1 MIKAIISGC
10 AVLTLSALAVT
21 HAEFSYEQ
29 ELQQGCNKVKQYASL
44 GKKFY
49 DQKQYKKA
57 LENFQNQ
64 ASWTAFC
71 KANADETTVK
81 FTDRDIEVANNNV
94 GLAYAKLGQPIWARA
109 WFMLDE
115 KSKSSQFNL
124 KQLPQPKASNDLS
137 GEYVRYSGFGEW
149 DHITVSRKQGQY
161 TIGYSGVYMGL
172 RSLIYGPNMGE
183 FGTTMPT
190 NAKQT
195 IYKDQDCRIQLD
207 FKSNAK
213 LGNYIQ
219 VKQSEGE
226 SGCGFGHNVYADGT
240 YLKVESG
247 K

>member
-1 MIKAIISGC
+1 MIKSIITGC
-10 AVLTLSALAVT
+10 AVLTLSALTVT

-94 GLAYAKLGQPIWARA
+94 GLAYAKLGQPLWARA

-137 GEYVRYSGFGEW
+137 G
-149 DHITVSRKQGQY
+149 
-161 TIGYSGVYMGL
+161 
-172 RSLIYGPNMGE
+172 
-183 FGTTMPT
+183 
-190 NAKQT
+190 
-195 IYKDQDCRIQLD
+195 
-207 FKSNAK
+207 
-213 LGNYIQ
+213 
-219 VKQSEGE
+219 
-226 SGCGFGHNVYADGT
+226 
-240 YLKVESG
+240 
-247 K
+247 

>member
-1 MIKAIISGC
+1 M
-10 AVLTLSALAVT
+10 
-21 HAEFSYEQ
+21 
-29 ELQQGCNKVKQYASL
+29 
-44 GKKFY
+44 
-49 DQKQYKKA
+49 
-57 LENFQNQ
+57 
-64 ASWTAFC
+64 
-71 KANADETTVK
+71 
-81 FTDRDIEVANNNV
+81 
-94 GLAYAKLGQPIWARA
+94 GLAYAKLGQPLWARS

-124 KQLPQPKASNDLS
+124 KQLPAPKASNDLS

-161 TIGYSGVYMGL
+161 AISYAGLYMGL
-172 RSLIYGPNMGE
+172 RSLVYGPNMGE
-183 FGTTMPT
+183 FDTKMPT
-190 NAKQT
+190 SKKQT
-195 IYKDQDCRIQLD
+195 VYKNEDCRIQLD

-219 VKQSEGE
+219 VKQNEGE

>member
-1 MIKAIISGC
+1 MIKSIISGC

-29 ELQQGCNKVKQYASL
+29 ELQQSCNKVKQYASL

-71 KANADETTVK
+71 KANEDETTVK

-94 GLAYAKLGQPIWARA
+94 GLAYAKLGQPLWARV

-124 KQLPQPKASNDLS
+124 KQLPAPKASNDLS

-149 DHITVSRKQGQY
+149 DHITVSREKGQY
-161 TIGYSGVYMGL
+161 AISYAGLYMGL

-183 FGTTMPT
+183 FGTT
-190 NAKQT
+190 
-195 IYKDQDCRIQLD
+195 
-207 FKSNAK
+207 
-213 LGNYIQ
+213 
-219 VKQSEGE
+219 
-226 SGCGFGHNVYADGT
+226 
-240 YLKVESG
+240 
-247 K
+247 